1 MSQKIALITGA
12 NSGMGKATATAF
24 ANMGM
29 NVIMLCRNKERGETA
44 LREVLAQSRGNVSL
58 MLCDLAD
65 MEDSKRFCNEFK
77 DKYSKLDI
85 LVCNAGVITLDRRE
99 TKDGLELQFGVN
111 HIGHF
116 LLTINLLPLIQ
127 TAGSARI
134 VLVGSGAHKIGKIDF
149 NNIPLIKGYS
159 VFSAYGRAK
168 LCNLLFTKEL
178 ARRLGNSATVN
189 CVHPGAVATNMG
201 VDRDTGF
208 GKTIMKIL
216 KTFFRT
222 PEQGAATAIAVATSE
237 ELSGITGEYFYNG
250 KMHKSSKRSYD
261 KELARKLWEVSEEIV
276 SNLHKSYI

>member
-24 ANMGM
+24 AKMGM
-29 NVIMLCRNKERGETA
+29 EVIMLCRSKERGEVA
-44 LREVLAQSRGNVSL
+44 FREVVEQSQGNVSL

-65 MEDSKRFCNEFK
+65 MADIKRFCNEFK
-77 DKYSKLDI
+77 NKYSQLDI

-116 LLTINLLPLIQ
+116 LLTVSLLPLIQ
-127 TAGSARI
+127 SAENARI
-134 VLVGSGAHKIGKIDF
+134 VVVGSGAHKIGNIDF

-178 ARRLGNSATVN
+178 ARRLGDTATVN

-201 VDRDTGF
+201 VDRDTGL
-208 GKTIMKIL
+208 GKTIMKLL
-216 KTFFRT
+216 KPFFRT
-222 PEQGAATAIAVATSE
+222 PEEGAATAIAVATSE
-237 ELSGITGEYFYNG
+237 DLSGISGEYFYNG
-250 KMHKSSKRSYD
+250 KIHKSSKRSHD
-261 KELARKLWEVSEEIV
+261 KELAERLWKVSEEIV
-276 SNLHKSYI
+276 GV